1 MIPLE
6 EAQARVLALVSPLG
20 VEEVALRR
28 AAGRVLR
35 APVAAERDQPPF
47 DASAMDGYAF
57 RAGGESY
64 AVVGEAA
71 AGQRW
76 PGRLGPGEA
85 LRIFTGAPV
94 PEGADTVEMQENIR
108 REGDRIHL
116 TRALAAGANIRARGS
131 DFAAGQSLAAPRRL
145 RPAEL
150 GLIAAMNVARV
161 SVTRRPAV
169 AILSTGSELV
179 APGGAPRPDQIVAS
193 NAFSLAA
200 LIEAEGAEARIL
212 PIAPDEEPALAAAL
226 DLAAE
231 ADLIVTIGGA
241 SVGDHD
247 LMAQAAGRLG
257 LDLALHKVAIRPGK
271 PLLAGRRG
279 AVPLIGLPGN
289 PVSALVCAMLFVLPA
304 VRALL
309 ALPDPLPRP
318 QPDRAGVA
326 LPANGERVHFMRAR
340 RTPAGLVP
348 VASQDSA
355 RIWLFAEAEALIL
368 RPAQAPALAAGE
380 PVDALAL

>member
-6 EAQARVLALVSPLG
+6 EAQARVLALVTPLG

-76 PGRLGPGEA
+76 PGRLGHGEA

-116 TRALAAGANIRARGS
+116 TRALTAGANIRPQGS

-200 LIEAEGAEARIL
+200 LVEAEGAEARIL

-289 PVSALVCAMLFVLPA
+289 PVSALVCALLFVLPA

-318 QPDRAGVA
+318 QPERAGVV

-340 RTPAGLVP
+340 RTQAGLVP
-348 VASQDSA
+348 VSSQDSA

-368 RPAQAPALAAGE
+368 RPAHAPPLAAGE